1 MPLRCGTGEN
11 HEGSLQK
18 EKSVSEN
25 MEENHYRNLG
35 NLRGSRAYGMLSG
48 DEAQ

>member
-11 HEGSLQK
+11 HEDSLQK
-18 EKSVSEN
+18 EKFVSEN
-25 MEENHYRNLG
+25 MEENHYCDFG

-48 DEAQ
+48 GEAQ

>member
-25 MEENHYRNLG
+25 MEENQHRDFG
-35 NLRGSRAYGMLSG
+35 NLCGSRAYGMLSG